1 MGGAGDGFGIGDRI
15 RQIRKYRG
23 LSQDDVAGW
32 FGIKKQSWGAK
43 ERGEIAGFSLADI
56 QLFLEKTQIDAR
68 WLFGQIDVPI
78 EEADLRLRGPEK
90 TLTQQMIEEIQEL
103 RKRTRPLKE
112 LDPLAERVVT
122 DTALRHLVEL
132 LVRRRGSFERIEGYL
147 EGLEEG
153 SRETAEDPPAKK
165 EKQG

>member
-1 MGGAGDGFGIGDRI
+1 MEVIPLDFFARL
-15 RQIRKYRG
+15 QAIRKYRRLQQRDMARLLQIG
-23 LSQDDVAGW
+23 QSSYSQ
-32 FGIKKQSWGAK
+32 K
-43 ERGEIAGFSLADI
+43 ERGIEGGLSPQQI
-56 QLFLEKTQIDAR
+56 EKILDETQIDAR

-122 DTALRHLVEL
+122 DTALRRLVEL
-132 LVRRRGSFERIEGYL
+132 LIRRRGSFERIEGYL

-153 SRETAEDPPAKK
+153 SRETAEVPSAKK
-165 EKQG
+165 ENQG

>member
-1 MGGAGDGFGIGDRI
+1 
-15 RQIRKYRG
+15 
-23 LSQDDVAGW
+23 
-32 FGIKKQSWGAK
+32 
-43 ERGEIAGFSLADI
+43 
-56 QLFLEKTQIDAR
+56 
-68 WLFGQIDVPI
+68 VPI

-122 DTALRHLVEL
+122 DTTLRRLVEL
-132 LVRRRGSFERIEGYL
+132 LIRRRGSFESIEGYL

-153 SRETAEDPPAKK
+153 GLEIAEDPMIKK
-165 EKQG
+165 EKRGGSGG